1 MQSWPLHWGSASRWA
16 PDDEIYIPR
25 PSLAAVL
32 IVGASTFSVTWII
45 SRHGLTRDEDSTCG
59 RHFLQESEPSVYQR
73 VLACIRHHIGDIRR
87 VLACISSGPVIEFSS
102 LRSQLEFMPIYNSHR
117 QCSLIPSKHVLLSYY
132 FSTASST
139 LASSHGKEL
148 GRMVGL
154 RVESGCLGLECQGGP
169 Q

>member
-1 MQSWPLHWGSASRWA
+1 MCYICCVAGFTRLIMSVVGKRFWRA
-16 PDDEIYIPR
+16 PR
-25 PSLAAVL
+25 
-32 IVGASTFSVTWII
+32 
-45 SRHGLTRDEDSTCG
+45 
-59 RHFLQESEPSVYQR
+59 PSVYQR

>member
-1 MQSWPLHWGSASRWA
+1 MQLQHAGSMVGLVGLRVCIGAVEHRGHVLHMLCCRFHSIDHVGRRKTILASAA
-16 PDDEIYIPR
+16 TE
-25 PSLAAVL
+25 
-32 IVGASTFSVTWII
+32 
-45 SRHGLTRDEDSTCG
+45 
-59 RHFLQESEPSVYQR
+59 R